1 MSRFHC
7 RRFRKLAK
15 FFLQCIL
22 LEQMFFAGL
31 MYSVHKVLCCVHS
44 VYRHSFI
51 RWYLADF
58 LALIFCIPIFV
69 NSQILF
75 GIRKRKPVCVVE
87 VIAYALLFSL
97 YFEIIG
103 PHFFPHFTSDFG
115 DIVAYF
121 LGGFVLYFS
130 QKITI

>member
-1 MSRFHC
+1 MRQLLCKEIKELHSISQH
-7 RRFRKLAK
+7 
-15 FFLQCIL
+15 CIL
-22 LEQMFFAGL
+22 LKQMFFAG
-31 MYSVHKVLCCVHS
+31 MIYSVHKILC
-44 VYRHSFI
+44 YAYPAYNHSFI

-75 GIRKRKPVCVVE
+75 GIREKKDVHIVE
-87 VIAYALLFSL
+87 VIAYAVLFSL

-103 PHFFPHFTSDFG
+103 PHFLPHFTADCG

-121 LGGFVLYFS
+121 LGGFTLYFS
-130 QKITI
+130 QKFII